1 MATLTKR
8 QIEQQAT
15 KETGAITPNAIAQA
29 KARAVELSLAAY
41 APQPVKQP
49 DGSTLPLCW
58 NGRIARGYEKLAV
71 ARAER
76 HTALIQ
82 TIQTTLR
89 GFEQQYNA
97 AANAAEQA
105 ASTWAAMAA
114 AAGIT
119 VDPTEVYPPPCDCEG
134 CRMQRLYHDHNEARG
149 AYSDALYALLAPNS
163 FETPPILELLAD
175 AQNETS
181 RDRLWVHLKRISDFG
196 SAYIA
201 ACTAAGTRPNWRVA
215 MFPGED

>member
-1 MATLTKR
+1 MA
-8 QIEQQAT
+8 
-15 KETGAITPNAIAQA
+15 AIAVKEPDTA
-29 KARAVELSLAAY
+29 TANGLSAARSKAVDLCRAAY
-41 APQPVKQP
+41 APQPVAQP
-49 DGSTLPLCW
+49 DGTMLMLCW
-58 NGRIARGYEKLAV
+58 NGRIARGYEKLAA

-76 HTALIQ
+76 STALIQ